1 MIEGEEKKKKTTL
14 NFGLEDKVEESI
26 HKGRTEE
33 VERIQNKN
41 KKKKD
46 NKTAETEKVE
56 QRKSSKL
63 FEKNYENVRTN
74 ISRLKEP
81 NTNN

>member
-1 MIEGEEKKKKTTL
+1 MKKASI
-14 NFGLEDKVEESI
+14 KVEQKKWRGYKI
-26 HKGRTEE
+26 
-33 VERIQNKN
+33 II

-63 FEKNYENVRTN
+63 FKKNYENVRTN

>member
-1 MIEGEEKKKKTTL
+1 MVGD
-14 NFGLEDKVEESI
+14 NVQSANNAVDC
-26 HKGRTEE
+26 
-33 VERIQNKN
+33 
-41 KKKKD
+41 D

-74 ISRLKEP
+74 ISRLQEP